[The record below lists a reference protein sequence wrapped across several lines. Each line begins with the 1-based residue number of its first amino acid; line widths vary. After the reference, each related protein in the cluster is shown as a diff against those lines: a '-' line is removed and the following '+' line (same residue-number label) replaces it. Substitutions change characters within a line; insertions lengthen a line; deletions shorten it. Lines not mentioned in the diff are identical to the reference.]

1 MSNMGSVTL
10 WIGQLKAGTR
20 AAAQPLWQN
29 YFQQLVTRA
38 RHTLAGAARR
48 AADEEDVAL
57 SAFDSF
63 YRAAEQGRFPDLKD
77 RDDLWQ
83 LLVVIT
89 DRKAC
94 DAAKHERRA
103 RRGGGNVVTE
113 GDLVGKGADDEG
125 QAPLAAMPA
134 QEPSADF
141 ALQAAEEYER
151 LLNMLGDPDL
161 RRVAVRKME
170 GYTVE
175 EIAAELERVPRT
187 VKRWLRMI
195 RQTWEAE
202 LQP

>member
-29 YFQQLVTRA
+29 YFHQLVTRA
-38 RHTLAGAARR
+38 RRKLAGAARR

-63 YRAAEQGRFPDLKD
+63 YRAAEQGRFPDLRD

-103 RRGGGNVVTE
+103 RRGGGKVVTE
-113 GDLVGKGADDEG
+113 GDMVGNEG
-125 QAPLAAMPA
+125 QGGHGPLADVPM
-134 QEPSADF
+134 QEPSAEF
-141 ALQAAEEYER
+141 AVQAAEEYQR
-151 LLNMLGDPDL
+151 LLDALGDADL

-175 EIAAELERVPRT
+175 EIAAELGRVPRT

-202 LQP
+202 VQQ

>member
-29 YFQQLVTRA
+29 YFHQLVTRA
-38 RHTLAGAARR
+38 RHKLAGAARR

-63 YRAAEQGRFPDLKD
+63 YRAAEQGRFPDLRD

-103 RRGGGNVVTE
+103 RRGGGKVVTE
-113 GDLVGKGADDEG
+113 GDLVRNAGNEG
-125 QAPLAAMPA
+125 QAPLAEVPA
-134 QEPSADF
+134 QVPSAEF
-141 ALQAAEEYER
+141 AVQAAEEYQR
-151 LLNMLGDPDL
+151 LLDALGDADL

-175 EIAAELERVPRT
+175 EIAAELGRVPRT

-202 LQP
+202 L

>member
-29 YFQQLVTRA
+29 YFHQLVTRA
-38 RHTLAGAARR
+38 RHKLAGAARR

-63 YRAAEQGRFPDLKD
+63 YRAAEQGRFPDLRD

-103 RRGGGNVVTE
+103 RRGGGKVVTE
-113 GDLVGKGADDEG
+113 GDIVVNATHEG
-125 QAPLAAMPA
+125 QAPLAEVPA
-134 QEPSADF
+134 QEPSAEF
-141 ALQAAEEYER
+141 AAQAAEEYQR
-151 LLNMLGDPDL
+151 LLNALGDPDL
-161 RRVAVRKME
+161 QRVAVRKME

-175 EIAAELERVPRT
+175 EIAAELGRVPRT

-202 LQP
+202 L